1 MDVEAATDEIPF
13 NAMSCSS
20 LIEISNLQEE
30 SENFPSK
37 WKLLQMGIVYGI
49 IKVRFIINEYKSKK
63 LQAY

>member
-49 IKVRFIINEYKSKK
+49 IKVKFIINE
-63 LQAY
+63 